1 MAIYPVK
8 NSKTGEMKELQMT
21 LAQYEEWRD
30 NHPDWDKDWQA
41 GVGKV
46 VSGVGDYQDKLPDGI
61 KDRLRNVKKHQPYAK
76 FEAPYSKPV
85 KDKKQ
90 PSMVGLTRRQMK
102 RKPINSGYLTQI
114 KPLTPSQ
121 EKVFDAF
128 SKQKNL
134 YMYGAAGT
142 GKTFIGMYL
151 ALQEI
156 LNEQSSYD
164 KLYIV
169 RSLVPTREIGFLPGD
184 HEDKAELYQ
193 IPYQNMVR
201 YMFKMPDDASFDM
214 LYANLKAQET
224 ISFWSTS
231 FLRGTTLDNA
241 IVLVDEMQNLN
252 FHELDSII
260 TRLGVN
266 TKIIFAGD
274 AAQTDLVKTNE
285 RNGILD
291 FMKIIQ
297 GMDEFEMVEFGIQ
310 DIVRSGLVKSYLI
323 NKLNLGL

>member
-1 MAIYPVK
+1 M
-8 NSKTGEMKELQMT
+8 
-21 LAQYEEWRD
+21 
-30 NHPDWDKDWQA
+30 
-41 GVGKV
+41 
-46 VSGVGDYQDKLPDGI
+46 
-61 KDRLRNVKKHQPYAK
+61 
-76 FEAPYSKPV
+76 PV

-90 PSMVGLTRRQMK
+90 PSMVGLTKRQMK

-134 YMYGAAGT
+134 YLYGAAGT
-142 GKTFIGMYL
+142 GKTFIAVYL

-184 HEDKAELYQ
+184 HDDKAELYQ

-231 FLRGTTLDNA
+231 FLRGTTLDNS
-241 IVLVDEMQNLN
+241 IVLVDESQNLN

-310 DIVRSGLVKSYLI
+310 DIIRSGLVKSYLI

>member
-8 NSKTGEMKELQMT
+8 NLKTGEMRELQMT

-30 NHPDWDKDWQA
+30 SNPDWDKDWNA
-41 GVGKV
+41 GVCDA
-46 VSGVGDYQDKLPDGI
+46 VSGVGDYQDKLVSKTDFVMSKNI
-61 KDRLRNVKKHQPYAK
+61 TLTLNSRLLN
-76 FEAPYSKPV
+76 SMPV

-90 PSMVGLTRRQMK
+90 PSMVGLTKRQMK

-128 SKQKNL
+128 NKQKNL

-156 LNEQSSYD
+156 LNEQTSYD

-184 HEDKAELYQ
+184 HDDKAELYQ

-201 YMFKMPDDASFDM
+201 YMFKMPDDASFNM

-274 AAQTDLVKTNE
+274 AAQTDLLKTNE

>member
-1 MAIYPVK
+1 MPVK
-8 NSKTGEMKELQMT
+8 E
-21 LAQYEEWRD
+21 
-30 NHPDWDKDWQA
+30 
-41 GVGKV
+41 
-46 VSGVGDYQDKLPDGI
+46 
-61 KDRLRNVKKHQPYAK
+61 
-76 FEAPYSKPV
+76 
-85 KDKKQ
+85 KKQ
-90 PSMVGLTRRQMK
+90 PSMVGLTKRQMK

-134 YMYGAAGT
+134 YLYGAAGT

-184 HEDKAELYQ
+184 HDDKAELYQ

-231 FLRGTTLDNA
+231 FLRGTTLDNS
-241 IVLVDEMQNLN
+241 IVLVDESQNLN

-310 DIVRSGLVKSYLI
+310 HIVRSGLVKSYLI
-323 NKLNLGL
+323 Y

>member
-1 MAIYPVK
+1 MPVK
-8 NSKTGEMKELQMT
+8 E
-21 LAQYEEWRD
+21 
-30 NHPDWDKDWQA
+30 
-41 GVGKV
+41 
-46 VSGVGDYQDKLPDGI
+46 
-61 KDRLRNVKKHQPYAK
+61 
-76 FEAPYSKPV
+76 
-85 KDKKQ
+85 KKQ
-90 PSMVGLTRRQMK
+90 PSMVGLTKRQMK

-121 EKVFDAF
+121 ERVFDAF

-134 YMYGAAGT
+134 YLYGAAGT

-184 HEDKAELYQ
+184 HDDKAELYQ

-231 FLRGTTLDNA
+231 FLRGTTLDNS
-241 IVLVDEMQNLN
+241 IVLVDESQNLN
-252 FHELDSII
+252 FHELDSICLLY
-260 TRLGVN
+260 TSPSPR
-266 TKIIFAGD
+266 D
-274 AAQTDLVKTNE
+274 
-285 RNGILD
+285 
-291 FMKIIQ
+291 
-297 GMDEFEMVEFGIQ
+297 VEES
-310 DIVRSGLVKSYLI
+310 RMPSSA
-323 NKLNLGL
+323 

>member
-1 MAIYPVK
+1 M
-8 NSKTGEMKELQMT
+8 
-21 LAQYEEWRD
+21 
-30 NHPDWDKDWQA
+30 
-41 GVGKV
+41 
-46 VSGVGDYQDKLPDGI
+46 
-61 KDRLRNVKKHQPYAK
+61 
-76 FEAPYSKPV
+76 PV

-274 AAQTDLVKTNE
+274 AAQTDLLKTNE
-285 RNGILD
+285 RNGIID

-297 GMDEFEMVEFGIQ
+297 GMDEFEMVEFGIK

>member
-1 MAIYPVK
+1 M
-8 NSKTGEMKELQMT
+8 S
-21 LAQYEEWRD
+21 
-30 NHPDWDKDWQA
+30 
-41 GVGKV
+41 
-46 VSGVGDYQDKLPDGI
+46 
-61 KDRLRNVKKHQPYAK
+61 
-76 FEAPYSKPV
+76 V

-90 PSMVGLTRRQMK
+90 PSMVGLTKRQMK

-128 SKQKNL
+128 NKQKNL

-151 ALQEI
+151 ALQQI
-156 LNEQSSYD
+156 LDERSAYD

-184 HEDKAELYQ
+184 HDDKAELYQ

-201 YMFKMPDDASFDM
+201 YMFKMPDDASFSM

-274 AAQTDLVKTNE
+274 AAQTDFVKTNE

-297 GMDEFEMVEFGIQ
+297 GMDEFEMVEFGIK